1 MASPESKSA
10 EEFTAA
16 TTLNLD
22 SLKRYIPAKCRD
34 AVKEVKYGG
43 VRIGQN
49 LCGFKQYHAEL
60 AAGYYRVELAAGYC
74 FVHPW
79 VYLNPYGLETLT
91 VDPPTNR
98 VITVA
103 ALSELRYA
111 LKNNIIKEGEKIK

>member
-22 SLKRYIPAKCRD
+22 SLKRYIPAKCQD

-60 AAGYYRVELAAGYC
+60 AAGYC
-74 FVHPW
+74 FAHPW